1 MKLTNRVKT
10 NQFIRITDLHISVK
24 HTALTLALLL
34 TLIGCSDSSTISTIA
49 PPQFVPEVTYPFID
63 DNILYEF
70 DPTLNDDN
78 LDNTGTSKSTQLVG
92 SANELIISID
102 TDQSTFKEDEEGN
115 IYQAHS
121 ALPEY
126 VAFTQEN
133 SLFLYDLETRYTHL
147 LYDFTAASNPNNDPE
162 NDPET
167 ICDLQKSVTVDEESF
182 NQNEILFKDELLV
195 YVQAS
200 SSGDCTQTTLNAF
213 YAIKITESATDT
225 FEIRQLVSST
235 DSDDNQIT
243 TIQRITHPIIYGT
256 KTTTEEAL
264 MYAGQPIF
272 NSDID
277 KFGYLGI
284 DSRSLELK
292 FFLTDIED
300 LSKSILWRI
309 QSDDFDLQASFQQE
323 YGANSIATVIPSK
336 NRLPSHHLFYDS
348 IMLEH
353 GWDIVKLDL
362 EHIFDDDHNL
372 ERTNSVEAPLFSR
385 DDSIFTEYKPLEVTF
400 SPGSDDFIFSE
411 NERIYIVADNTASI
425 STLSIPQPPSPLISS
440 SLEYVGGNVVVK
452 KQFTDIYSSLT
463 ALNTI
468 NVEGTLIPFNTNIK
482 LAITIDEYNV
492 LIANIENKDDKTW
505 QSLAYNNS
513 LAIADDLQRS
523 LLVPHIDS
531 REYSGPSTSILLLQ
545 ENDTT
550 DSTFSA
556 LGKPSVSCYLSN
568 IEAYCPPG
576 QVFGIID
583 KDITGSTES
592 SFTSL
597 SDDYGIATLSYIN
610 NNQTTVSRFYY
621 DPIDTNPNDNSANND
636 DQNIPVVLLQE
647 LR

>member
-1 MKLTNRVKT
+1 MKLTNRAKI
-10 NQFIRITDLHISVK
+10 NQFIRIADLHIAVR

-49 PPQFVPEVTYPFID
+49 PPQFVPEVSHPFID

-70 DPTLNDDN
+70 DPTLNDDILN
-78 LDNTGTSKSTQLVG
+78 NTGTPKSTQLVG
-92 SANELIISID
+92 NSNELIISID
-102 TDQSTFKEDEEGN
+102 TDQSLPEEDEEGN
-115 IYQAHS
+115 IYQAHN

-133 SLFLYDLETRYTHL
+133 ILFLYDLETRYTHL

-167 ICDLQKSVTVDEESF
+167 ICDLQKSITVDEDSF
-182 NQNEILFKDELLV
+182 NQNKILFKDERLV
-195 YVQAS
+195 YVQTS
-200 SSGDCTQTTLNAF
+200 SSEDCTQTTLNAF

-235 DSDDNQIT
+235 DNDGNQIAI
-243 TIQRITHPIIYGT
+243 IQRITHPILYGA

-309 QSDDFDLQASFQQE
+309 QSDDFDLQANFQQE
-323 YGANSIATVIPSK
+323 YGANSIATIIPSK

-362 EHIFDDDHNL
+362 DHIFDDDRNV
-372 ERTNSVEAPLFSR
+372 ERDNSVENPIFSR
-385 DDSIFTEYKPLEVTF
+385 DDSIFAEYKPLEVAL
-400 SPGSDDFIFSE
+400 SPTIDDDFIFSE
-411 NERIYIVADNTASI
+411 NDRVYIVSGAALK
-425 STLSIPQPPSPLISS
+425 STLLIPQPSPPLLSS
-440 SLEYVGGNVVVK
+440 SLEYVNGRVVVK
-452 KQFTDIYSSLT
+452 KQFTNVYSSMT
-463 ALNTI
+463 ALDSRNIENT
-468 NVEGTLIPFNTNIK
+468 LAPYNTNTK
-482 LAITIDEYNV
+482 LALTIDSHPMLV
-492 LIANIENKDDKTW
+492 ANIEDKDDKTW
-505 QSLAYNNS
+505 QSQVYGSGLS
-513 LAIADDLQRS
+513 LTDDLQQS
-523 LLVPHIDS
+523 LLAPHIDS
-531 REYSGPSTSILLLQ
+531 REYSGQTTSIVLMH

-556 LGKPSVSCYLSN
+556 LGQPSVSCYLSN
-568 IEAYCPPG
+568 VEAYCPSG

-583 KDITGSTES
+583 KDITGSTEN
-592 SFTSL
+592 SFISL

-610 NNQTTVSRFYY
+610 NDQATVSRFYF
-621 DPIDTNPNDNSANND
+621 DPIDTNPDESSTNNDN
-636 DQNIPVVLLQE
+636 QNIPLTPLQE